1 MTDTRRPNLPAVTPS
16 ACGLPNDSL
25 FNSSALDRLGDSTL
39 PEFPASLKKSRTSSV
54 KVAAQP
60 DLCSTPVIGSGII
73 RGQTPFEDKNDD
85 SLFNSSALSRYAH
98 HCFAISGLSKLLA
111 AFYSLFTN
119 QLENFRKDEVKAQKQ
134 TTEIYYHLLKTCT

>member
-60 DLCSTPVIGSGII
+60 DLCSTPVIGSGIV

-85 SLFNSSALSRYAH
+85 SLFNSSALSRYAQLTIVLPYQAYPN
-98 HCFAISGLSKLLA
+98 CCILL
-111 AFYSLFTN
+111 FCYQSIRILQERRWHKNTTN
-119 QLENFRKDEVKAQKQ
+119 N
-134 TTEIYYHLLKTCT
+134 